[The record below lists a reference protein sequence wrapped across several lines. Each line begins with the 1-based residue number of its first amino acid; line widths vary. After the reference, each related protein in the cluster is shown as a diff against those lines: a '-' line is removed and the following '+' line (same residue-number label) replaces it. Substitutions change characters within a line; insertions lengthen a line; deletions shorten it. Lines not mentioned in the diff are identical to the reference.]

1 MYKLQPVLILSSALL
16 GLFLGVFTP
25 FGEVPIFLVELFLI
39 LLLFIVFL
47 SVDMQQLKKSFSN
60 IKYTL
65 SSILINFVF
74 TPIVAYFLGIIFF
87 EDSMAIRI
95 GLMMLLVTPCTDWY
109 LMFTKLT
116 GGNVELNMY
125 ILPIN
130 LLLQVALLPIYLLLF
145 FKSSVNI
152 EFATIL
158 QSIAIVLLI
167 PFICAMIAKKI
178 LLKRP
183 KAQTFLAEKSENL
196 QLIFLC
202 LAVLVM
208 FASEGENVVTNHILF
223 LKLFIPL
230 ICFFII
236 TYFFVQIVGN
246 HLKFNNKDLISLHF
260 TTLARNSPL
269 ALAIAVTAFS
279 TEPLIALSLI
289 VGPLLELPILSIIS
303 EVLKKK
309 YY

>member
-1 MYKLQPVLILSSALL
+1 MYKLQPVMILSSALV
-16 GLFLGVFTP
+16 GLFLGIFTP
-25 FGEVPIFLVELFLI
+25 FGEVPIFLVELFLV

-47 SVDMQQLKKSFSN
+47 SIDVQQLKKSFLN
-60 IKYTL
+60 VKYTL
-65 SSILINFVF
+65 TSILINFAF

-109 LMFTKLT
+109 LMFTKLS

-130 LLLQVALLPIYLLLF
+130 LFLQVALLPLYLLLF

-152 EFATIL
+152 EFESIL
-158 QSIAIVLLI
+158 QSIGIVLLI
-167 PFICAMIAKKI
+167 PFICAMIAKKN
-178 LLKRP
+178 LLKIP
-183 KAQTFLAEKSENL
+183 KAQTFLTERSDNL

-202 LAVLVM
+202 LAVLIM
-208 FASEGENVVTNHILF
+208 FASEGDNVVTNHMLF

-230 ICFFII
+230 ICFFSI
-236 TYFFVQIVGN
+236 TYFLVQIVGN
-246 HLKFNNKDLISLHF
+246 YLKFSNKEKISLHF

-279 TEPLIALSLI
+279 AEPLIALSLI
-289 VGPLLELPILSIIS
+289 VGPLLELPILSIVS